1 MVTFAHFPPSTPRA
15 TDAIGAAALEARL
28 AAWKARVRER
38 RVSASAAQAL
48 GQVVEVSATLI
59 VARLPRAEIGHL
71 CELDRADDF
80 GKPMLAEVI
89 GFEAARTLLAPLAAT
104 QGLAPGMSV
113 RSLGRGHDIA
123 VGAHLR
129 GQVLDGLGRPLGAS
143 SSIAPS
149 GRRSPPIRSFGEY
162 ARRPVLS
169 NPPMPRV
176 RPRIADVMSTGI
188 RALDGVLTLGRGQ
201 RIGLFAGPGC
211 GKTTLIGAL
220 ARGIDAD
227 AVVLALVGE
236 RGRELNEF
244 LERELD
250 SALAGQTVV
259 VCSSS
264 ERPAMERVRA
274 AFTATAIAEG
284 LSANGAH
291 VLLLVD
297 SLTRVVRAQ
306 REIGLA
312 AGEPTGHAGL
322 PPSVYALLPRLTERA
337 GPLPRG
343 SISAVYTVLTEGATL
358 DPIAEEARSLLDG
371 HIVLSSELAQ
381 RGHFPAID
389 ILASTSRAMDAI
401 VAESH
406 RGDAARLRCL
416 LSRHRDLQLLL
427 TLGEYQ
433 PGHDAENDDAV
444 ARYAHLLAFLRQDTR
459 TPCTWCDTLEQLH
472 RAVTD

>member
-1 MVTFAHFPPSTPRA
+1 MVTSAHSSPG
-15 TDAIGAAALEARL
+15 AIDTAALDARL
-28 AAWKARVRER
+28 HAWEASVRKR
-38 RVSASAAQAL
+38 RTGLAAAQAL
-48 GQVVEVSATLI
+48 GRVTEVSATLI

-71 CELDRADDF
+71 CELDCADAH
-80 GKPMLAEVI
+80 GIPMLAEVI
-89 GFEAARTLLAPLAAT
+89 GFHDSRTLLAPLAAT
-104 QGLAPGMSV
+104 QGLAPGMSL
-113 RSLGRGHDIA
+113 RSLGHSHELA
-123 VGAHLR
+123 VGTHLL
-129 GQVLDGLGRPLGAS
+129 GQVLDGLGRPLDAS
-143 SSIAPS
+143 SRIASS
-149 GRRSPPIRSFGEY
+149 GRQSHPMHARGEYNRRSVLASPPTPL
-162 ARRPVLS
+162 A
-169 NPPMPRV
+169 
-176 RPRIADVMSTGI
+176 RPRITHAMSTGV
-188 RALDGVLTLGRGQ
+188 RAIDATLTVGRGQ

-227 AVVLALVGE
+227 AIVLALVGE

-250 SALAGQTVV
+250 SAGAARTVV
-259 VCSSS
+259 VCASS
-264 ERPAMERVRA
+264 ERTAMERVRA

-284 LSANGAH
+284 LSANGTH

-306 REIGLA
+306 REIGIA
-312 AGEPTGHAGL
+312 AGEPTGSAGL
-322 PPSVYALLPRLTERA
+322 PPSVYAMLPRLTERA

-343 SISAVYTVLTEGATL
+343 CISAVYTVLTEAPTL

-401 VAESH
+401 VVESH
-406 RGDAARLRCL
+406 RNDAARLRCL

-427 TLGEYQ
+427 TLGEYE
-433 PGHDAENDDAV
+433 PGHDTENDDAV
-444 ARYAHLLAFLRQDTR
+444 ARHSRLLAFLRQDTR
-459 TPCTWCDTLEQLH
+459 KPCAWPDTLEQLH
-472 RAVTD
+472 AVVND

>member
-1 MVTFAHFPPSTPRA
+1 MVTFARPSS
-15 TDAIGAAALEARL
+15 DACDSADAASLEARL
-28 AAWKARVRER
+28 AAWLGRVNER
-38 RVSASAAQAL
+38 CASRVTAHAL
-48 GQVVEVSATLI
+48 GHVVEVSATLI
-59 VARLPRAEIGHL
+59 AARLPRAKVGHL
-71 CELDRADDF
+71 CELDCIDAH
-80 GKPMLAEVI
+80 GHPMLAEVI
-89 GFEAARTLLAPLAAT
+89 GFNDSRTLLAPLAAT
-104 QGLAPGMSV
+104 QGLAPGMSL
-113 RSLGRGHDIA
+113 RSLGRPHDVEA
-123 VGAHLR
+123 GTHLLGR
-129 GQVLDGLGRPLGAS
+129 LLDGLGRPLDAS
-143 SSIAPS
+143 PPVVPS
-149 GRRSPPIRSFGEY
+149 GRHAPRECV
-162 ARRPVLS
+162 RRPVLA
-169 NPPMPRV
+169 NPPAPLA
-176 RPRIADVMSTGI
+176 RPRIVDALTTGI
-188 RALDGVLTLGRGQ
+188 RALDGALTLGRGQ

-227 AVVLALVGE
+227 AVVLGLVGE
-236 RGRELNEF
+236 RGREVNEF

-250 SALAGQTVV
+250 SAVSARTVV
-259 VCSSS
+259 VCATS

-297 SLTRVVRAQ
+297 SLTRVARAQ
-306 REIGLA
+306 REIGIA

-322 PPSVYALLPRLTERA
+322 PPSVYAMLPRLTERA

-343 SISAVYTVLTEGATL
+343 SITAVYTVLTETSTL

-371 HIVLSSELAQ
+371 HIVLSTELAQ

-406 RGDAARLRCL
+406 RNDAARLRCL

-433 PGHDAENDDAV
+433 AGRDTENDDAV
-444 ARYAHLLAFLRQDTR
+444 ARHPRLLAFLRQDTR
-459 TPCTWCDTLEQLH
+459 TPCPWRDTLEQLH
-472 RAVTD
+472 AVVAN